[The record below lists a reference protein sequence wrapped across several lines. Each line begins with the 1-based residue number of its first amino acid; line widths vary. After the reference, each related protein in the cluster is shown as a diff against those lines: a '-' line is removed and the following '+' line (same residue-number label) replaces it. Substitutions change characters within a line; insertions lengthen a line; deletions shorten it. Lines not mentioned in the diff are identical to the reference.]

1 MYSLTNAQSRET
13 IEDFVQA
20 EGYGCGMSLNRRI
33 FKARTD
39 AKMTQQQL
47 AEAVGKTRGAV
58 AQWESGEVHPR
69 KSTLEAIAK
78 ATDVSVWW
86 LERGLDDIPSKEPS
100 IGLPVVGEVS
110 AGIWREGNAR
120 YEKVSMPV
128 ATHPDYPGMSQ
139 RLFRVVGDSINRVA
153 DSGEFL
159 HTVELHNGGVKPE
172 HGDLVIV
179 CRQQHG
185 MAEYTAKQMIWDGDK
200 GTWVLRPL
208 SDNPD
213 WQEDIPLEGDDGTV
227 IHVTDLVIA
236 KWAPIPRRSLVPK
249 DRNPFR

>member
-1 MYSLTNAQSRET
+1 MYSLTNASSSET
-13 IEDFVQA
+13 IGDFVQR
-20 EGYGCGMSLNRRI
+20 GPYDLCMSLNQRI
-33 FKARTD
+33 FKARTA

-47 AEAVGKTRGAV
+47 ADAVGKTRGAV
-58 AQWESGEVHPR
+58 AQWESGEVQPR
-69 KSTLEAIAK
+69 KATLEAIAK
-78 ATDVSVWW
+78 ATDVSIWW
-86 LERGLDDIPSKEPS
+86 LERGLEDLPSKEPV

-110 AGIWREGNAR
+110 AGVWREGTAR
-120 YEKVSMPV
+120 YEKVMMPV
-128 ATHPDYPGMSQ
+128 ATHPDYPGTSQ
-139 RLFRVVGDSINRVA
+139 RLFKVVGDSINRVV

-159 HTVELHNGGVKPE
+159 HTVELHGSGIKPE

-185 MAEYTAKQMIWDGDK
+185 MAEYTAKQMIWDADK
-200 GTWVLRPL
+200 ATWVLRPL
-208 SDNPD
+208 SENPD
-213 WQEDIPLEGDDGTV
+213 WQDDIPLEGDDGTE